1 MKTLRI
7 KNLNKPYFNLRDL
20 SRVLNINLPSAKVTA
35 SRYVK
40 AGLLIRL
47 KRDLYVLAERW
58 PYLSLE
64 EKFRF
69 ANLIQTPSYISLMTA
84 LSYYEISTQ
93 IQRDFIESIALK
105 RTKQITV
112 RETVF
117 NYSKIKP
124 SLYFGFVRKEN
135 FFIAEPEKALLD
147 ALYLMSLKRYT
158 LDLASIDFSKFDNQK
173 IEQISEAFPPVVK
186 KMVMR
191 YEYS

>member
-84 LSYYEISTQ
+84 LSYYEIST
-93 IQRDFIESIALK
+93 
-105 RTKQITV
+105 
-112 RETVF
+112 
-117 NYSKIKP
+117 
-124 SLYFGFVRKEN
+124 
-135 FFIAEPEKALLD
+135 
-147 ALYLMSLKRYT
+147 
-158 LDLASIDFSKFDNQK
+158 
-173 IEQISEAFPPVVK
+173 
-186 KMVMR
+186 
-191 YEYS
+191 